1 MACARNVGAGMQ
13 GEQDYMAADTHGY
26 LLATRLQ
33 YFLAVTRHGSIRS
46 AAAALGVAPS
56 SISRVIAQ
64 FEEELGAA
72 LFERIARRLVLTA
85 AGRVLRDHAHAGA
98 LELERAQ
105 ALIRDMRGLRHG
117 SITIGVV
124 ESVAR
129 GMLPAL
135 LSQFWARVPDINVD
149 VKVLGS
155 KQILAAIQDGTC
167 DLGIAFDAPH
177 EPARLD
183 RLAVASL
190 PIGVIMPP
198 GHRLARRKRVRM
210 ADLAAERILGPDT
223 GLTINNLLHE
233 GRGGDPT
240 ECPRMATNSI
250 ALMADLA
257 AQGAGIAF
265 QTRIGVERELRE
277 RTLVFVP
284 FHASGIKPRS
294 LGVYVRTGLLLPAAP
309 LLLSKLIST
318 AFQELDQC
326 LPDVVPGTT

>member
-1 MACARNVGAGMQ
+1 MSLTPGIAASAQ
-13 GEQDYMAADTHGY
+13 GEHEQMAADTHGY

-33 YFLAVTRHGSIRS
+33 YFLTVTRHGSIRS

-64 FEEELGAA
+64 FEAELGAS

-85 AGRVLRDHAHAGA
+85 AGKVLRDHAHAGA

-105 ALIRDMRGLRHG
+105 ALIRDMQGLRRG

-135 LSQFWARVPDINVD
+135 LSQFWASAPDVNVD
-149 VKVLGS
+149 IKVLGS
-155 KQILAAIQDGTC
+155 EQILAAIQDGAC
-167 DLGIAFDAPH
+167 DLGVAFDAPH
-177 EPARLD
+177 DPARLD
-183 RLAVASL
+183 RLDVVSL
-190 PIGVIMPP
+190 PIGVIMSPR
-198 GHRLARRKRVRM
+198 HHLARRKRLRM

-223 GLTINNLLHE
+223 GLTINNLLHAGQGAE
-233 GRGGDPT
+233 PVAS
-240 ECPRMATNSI
+240 PRMATNSI

-257 AQGAGIAF
+257 ARGAGIAF
-265 QTRIGVERELRE
+265 QTRIGVEHELRE
-277 RTLVFVP
+277 KTLVFVP
-284 FHASGIKPRS
+284 FHASGIKPRA

-309 LLLSKLIST
+309 LLLSNLISD
-318 AFQELDQC
+318 AFRRLAP
-326 LPDVVPGTT
+326 LP